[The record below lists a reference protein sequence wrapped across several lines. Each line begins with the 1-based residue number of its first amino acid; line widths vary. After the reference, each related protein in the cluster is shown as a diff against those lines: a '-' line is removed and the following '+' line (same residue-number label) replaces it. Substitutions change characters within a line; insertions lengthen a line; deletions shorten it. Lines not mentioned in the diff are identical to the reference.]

1 MSTAFAWWK
10 IARVGSFSR
19 ERLAPK
25 RAARV
30 SVGVVLPLLAGWL
43 TGHVEYGVYMAL
55 GALPA
60 GFASF
65 QGETRTRVAA
75 VAVAS
80 VGMALST
87 FVGATTAAAAPWS
100 IVPIVAVW
108 GYLVGLSICL
118 GDRWSIAALQWAVAL
133 AIAVGFPAAPSEAAV
148 RAGLVLSGGLLQ
160 AVLVAALWTLRP
172 GGTERSALA
181 ASYRSLAAYAA
192 RLSEGVFELPPSA
205 AFPAA
210 GALEDPNPLL
220 ERGLR
225 LLLIDLLEEAER
237 VRAALAA
244 LAAQAAHQATDIG
257 DLRALM
263 AKTAAA
269 LELVADAVGGKPAQ
283 RLAALRAL
291 DARIA
296 ELAIPEGATW
306 RWSGEALLGQLRA
319 AARMVENLD
328 VAPARRGA
336 TDTVANA
343 ASAQRPDELA
353 WALAT
358 LRANLSLRTEAGRH
372 ALRLAVVAA
381 LAEALVQATGLYQG
395 RWATLT
401 IFLVLKPDYASTFS
415 RGVERAF
422 GTALGAAAGAAAVE
436 LARHIQGEMVA
447 AAGIAVAMAYALF
460 NASYLLFSA
469 LLTMFIVVLLALLGM
484 PALPTAEA
492 RIYATFIG
500 AALALTAYVVW
511 PTWEGATAQEKFAR
525 LAEAHRDYALALL
538 RELAHPG
545 SIEQTELRALQA
557 AARRVRSDAEAAA
570 ARLGGEPSRGR
581 FAPQLAELLIA
592 AFGRFAHAALALHA
606 LTLAEHR
613 PAAVPNAGESSA
625 RVDDVAAGLGT
636 AMSRI
641 AVGLQTLHAPEPI
654 PSLRPIYSRLSGEP
668 ALRDSALVP
677 IVDRLV
683 DATNTLDAVMR
694 ERLAS

>member
-1 MSTAFAWWK
+1 M
-10 IARVGSFSR
+10 
-19 ERLAPK
+19 

-43 TGHVEYGVYMAL
+43 SGHVEYGVYMAL

-65 QGETRTRVAA
+65 QGETLTRVAA

-87 FVGATTAAAAPWS
+87 FVGATAAEAAPWS
-100 IVPIVAVW
+100 LVPIVAVW
-108 GYLVGLSICL
+108 GYLIGLSICL
-118 GDRWSIAALQWAVAL
+118 GDRWSVAALQWVVAL
-133 AIAVGFPAAPSEAAV
+133 AIAVGFPAGPSEAAL
-148 RAGLVLSGGLLQ
+148 RAGLVLGGGLLQ
-160 AVLVAALWTLRP
+160 AVLVAALWALRP

-192 RLSEGVFELPPSA
+192 RLSGGVFEPPPAA

-220 ERGLR
+220 QRGLR

-244 LAAQAAHQATDIG
+244 LAAQAAHQATDNG
-257 DLRALM
+257 DLRAFM
-263 AKTAAA
+263 AQTAAA
-269 LELVADAVGGKPAQ
+269 LDRAADAVGERRTQ
-283 RLAALRAL
+283 REAALRDL
-291 DARIA
+291 QARIA
-296 ELAIPEGATW
+296 DLAIAESATW

-319 AARMVENLD
+319 VARMVEDLD
-328 VAPARRGA
+328 AAPTPRGG
-336 TDTVANA
+336 TDTVADA
-343 ASAQRPDELA
+343 ASARRQDDLA
-353 WALAT
+353 WSLAT
-358 LRANLSLRTEAGRH
+358 LRANLSIRTEAGRH

-401 IFLVLKPDYASTFS
+401 IFLVLKPDYASTLS
-415 RGVERAF
+415 RGVERAL

-436 LARHIQGEMVA
+436 LVHHIQGEMVA

-469 LLTMFIVVLLALLGM
+469 LLTMYIVVLLALLGM

-511 PTWEGATAQEKFAR
+511 PTWEGTTAQEKFAR
-525 LAEAHRDYALALL
+525 LAEAHREYALALL
-538 RELAHPG
+538 REFAHPG

-570 ARLGGEPSRGR
+570 ARLAGEPSRRR
-581 FAPQLAELLIA
+581 FTPQTAELLIA
-592 AFGRFAHAALALHA
+592 AISRFAHAELALHA
-606 LTLAEHR
+606 LILSER
-613 PAAVPNAGESSA
+613 PPAAAPNAGESA
-625 RVDDVAAGLGT
+625 ACVDDLATGLGT
-636 AMSRI
+636 AMSLI
-641 AVGLQTLHAPEPI
+641 AAGLRTLRPPEPI
-654 PSLRPIYSRLSGEP
+654 PALRPIYSRLCGEP
-668 ALRDSALVP
+668 ALRDSPLLP

-683 DATNTLDAVMR
+683 DATNTLDAMMR
-694 ERLAS
+694 ERLAG